1 MELSIFPLFD
11 ADTMEYVIM
20 VRSFN
25 KTEFCGPRIFRAPP
39 HPEVAFRHHSE
50 AAALADVVKIEAYFA
65 GHTARATK
73 PTKPQAFAPS
83 LGGLDDC
90 PLLRA

>member
-1 MELSIFPLFD
+1 MELSIFLLFD

-25 KTEFCGPRIFRAPP
+25 KTEFCGSRIFRAPP
-39 HPEVAFRHHSE
+39 YPEVQFRHHSE
-50 AAALADVVKIEAYFA
+50 AAALADVAKIEAYFA
-65 GHTARATK
+65 KPVK
-73 PTKPQAFAPS
+73 PTKPLATDHN

-90 PLLRA
+90 PLLKY

>member
-39 HPEVAFRHHSE
+39 HPEVQFRHHSE
-50 AAALADVVKIEAYFA
+50 AAALADVAKIEAYFA
-65 GHTARATK
+65 KPTK

-90 PLLRA
+90 PLLRP